1 MKTII
6 FLGAGSEQAHVLHL
20 AQELGYKTCVL
31 DSNKNAIGK
40 KFADIFLNCD
50 ITSTSDILKEVKN
63 ISVDGIFVHAI
74 ELSNVVAEVAEKLG
88 LKGIKPEA
96 AINSTNKLKRLEI
109 FKKNKITCVTFGATN
124 NILEAKKIAKDIL
137 YPVVIKPVDNAGSRG
152 VILIN
157 NELELEKYFFESLSY
172 CKKEKIILIEEYLQ
186 GHQISSETVIHNNK
200 MFTTGFSDRNYEKM
214 EKYFPYFVEDGGD
227 MPTKINNKLKSKTI
241 EIIEKSISS
250 LGLDFGVAKG
260 DLLIHNN
267 IPIVIEMA
275 SRTSGG
281 RFATHQVP
289 ISTGVNIL
297 KPLLQMTCGD
307 PINENDFTP
316 KFNLGC
322 SQRYIMP
329 EPGMITKVEGIEEAK
344 KSPGV
349 TSVIIDKDI
358 SLGTEIP
365 KATNNVARIGVV
377 MAKGETHDEAKF
389 NAIRARDLIKITT
402 SPL

>member
-6 FLGAGSEQAHVLHL
+6 FLGAGTEQIDVLRL

-31 DSNKNAIGK
+31 DSNNNAIGK
-40 KFADIFLNCD
+40 KYSDIFLNCD
-50 ITSTSDILKEVKN
+50 ITSTSDILKKVRN
-63 ISVDGIFVHAI
+63 ISADGIFVHAI
-74 ELSNVVAEVAEKLG
+74 ELSYVVAEVAEKLG

-109 FKKNKITCVTFGATN
+109 FKKNKIPCVTFGSAN
-124 NILEAKKIAKDIL
+124 NIVEAKKIAKDIL
-137 YPVVIKPVDNAGSRG
+137 YPVVIKPIDNAGSRG
-152 VILIN
+152 VILIKN
-157 NELELEKYFFESLSY
+157 EFELEQYFDESLSF
-172 CKKEKIILIEEYLQ
+172 CKKEKMILIEEYLQ
-186 GHQISSETVIHNNK
+186 GHQISSETVIHQKK
-200 MFTTGFSDRNYEKM
+200 MFTTGFSDRNYENM
-214 EKYFPYFVEDGGD
+214 ERYLPYFVEDGGD
-227 MPTKINNKLKSKTI
+227 MPSKITGKLKSKSVET
-241 EIIEKSISS
+241 IEKSISS

-260 DLLIHNN
+260 DLLIHDD
-267 IPIVIEMA
+267 IPIILEMA

-289 ISTGVNIL
+289 TSTGVNIL
-297 KPLLQMTCGD
+297 KPLLQMVCGD
-307 PINENDFTP
+307 PINEDDFTP

-329 EPGMITKVEGIEEAK
+329 KPGRIIKVNGIEDAK

-358 SLGTEIP
+358 AQGMEIP
-365 KATNNVARIGVV
+365 KATSNVARIGVV
-377 MAKGETHDEAKF
+377 MAKGETRDEAKN